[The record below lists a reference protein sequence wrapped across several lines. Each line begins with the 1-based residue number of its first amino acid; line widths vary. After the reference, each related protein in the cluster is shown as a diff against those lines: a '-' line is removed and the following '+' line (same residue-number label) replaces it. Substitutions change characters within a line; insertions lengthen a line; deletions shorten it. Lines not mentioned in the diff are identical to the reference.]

1 MSKDISDAIKL
12 YVLQCIEEERK
23 KNKTLFAIK
32 LIETIVFSML
42 SFMLLWMLAALV
54 NLIIK
59 W

>member
-1 MSKDISDAIKL
+1 MPKEISDAIKL
-12 YVLQCIEEERK
+12 YVLECIEEERK
-23 KNKTLFAIK
+23 NNKTLFAIK

-42 SFMLLWMLAALV
+42 GFILLWILWALV